1 MLLPEAAV
9 YLQRSYGAFLLFPTS
24 RSGPKPAATRH
35 PRKERNEQWPLGPHP
50 SSEDVLDV
58 AVEYTFPAS
67 DPIAA
72 GCAEELARRER
83 ERKAHEPQP
92 GRRERSTS
100 R

>member
-1 MLLPEAAV
+1 M
-9 YLQRSYGAFLLFPTS
+9 FPTS
-24 RSGPKPAATRH
+24 KSGPRPAAR
-35 PRKERNEQWPLGPHP
+35 RKERDERNERNERNEQWPLGPHP
-50 SSEDVLDV
+50 SSDDVLDV

-83 ERKAHEPQP
+83 ERKARETRT
-92 GRRERSTS
+92 GRRDRPSS